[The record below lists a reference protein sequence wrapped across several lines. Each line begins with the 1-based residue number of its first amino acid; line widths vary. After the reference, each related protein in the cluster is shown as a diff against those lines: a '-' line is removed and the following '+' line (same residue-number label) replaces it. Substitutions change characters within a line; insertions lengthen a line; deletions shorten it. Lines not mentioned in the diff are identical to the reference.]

1 MKWILT
7 YTPRQG
13 GSAHDQMKG
22 LKSALEIF
30 EKWEPDPAMNII
42 QFTQRMDGSMGV
54 IIFESDD
61 PTPALTDL
69 VTYSPFF
76 DLDLSPAIDPQD
88 LVPHEMAA
96 MERWGI

>member
-13 GSAHDQMKG
+13 GSANDQMKG
-22 LKSALEIF
+22 LKNGLEIF
-30 EKWEPDPAMNII
+30 EKWQPDPGMNIL

-54 IIFESDD
+54 IIFEGD
-61 PTPALTDL
+61 PTTALTDL
-69 VTYSPFF
+69 VTFSPFF
-76 DLDLSPAIDPQD
+76 DMNLSPAIDPQD

>member
-13 GSAHDQMKG
+13 GSARDQMEG
-22 LKSALEIF
+22 LKTALQIF
-30 EKWEPDPAMNII
+30 EKWEPNPEMNIL
-42 QFTQRMDGSMGV
+42 QFTQRMDGSLGV

-61 PTPALTDL
+61 PAVALTDL

-76 DLDLSPAIDPQD
+76 DMNLSPAIDPD
-88 LVPHEMAA
+88 AMVPHEMQA